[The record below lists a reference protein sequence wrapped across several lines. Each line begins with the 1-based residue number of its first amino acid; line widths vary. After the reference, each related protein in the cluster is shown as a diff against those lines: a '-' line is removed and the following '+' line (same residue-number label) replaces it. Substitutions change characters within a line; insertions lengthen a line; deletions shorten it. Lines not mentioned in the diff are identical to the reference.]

1 MAFGKITKGVSLLSG
16 VALLIL
22 AGLASLGV
30 FFPGEK
36 SQLPPAADSPA
47 YAPAAPAAPPSPSGP
62 PAPLPPAAPAIA
74 FPPAGQVAPS
84 AGAAQARQVWPLFYA
99 EGADGKQYGEAR
111 AMQVRVEPSGGE
123 GVRLG
128 FFESE
133 FFGVGSQW
141 RAAGW
146 MAALVAALE
155 SSRPLAQ
162 WRVSY
167 DVPGLIDGPSAG
179 MLMTVG
185 TLAAMLGQPLLP
197 GVSMTGTINPDGS
210 VGPVSGIYHKLA
222 GAQEK
227 GLRKILIPAGQR
239 REEQKDG
246 TVKDLVAR
254 GNELGIEVREIADL
268 EEAYRELTGQA
279 LHQAPDDGRVFQ
291 VPPKAQ
297 QALEQSYARWEGKLS
312 DALNRMRQTASQVPP
327 QFHPALDAAWKNA
340 QAVRAKAM
348 RARQQGNLCAAMP
361 LMFVAAVG
369 ADSATH
375 LSYLYLAQQ
384 QGGDQG
390 MLKVFKGYL
399 IKPDFLD
406 SFQKKLNSQTI
417 QNLNDLMALSEA
429 YAYFNAALGTIIHT
443 ERMLNNLEKLTE
455 KTPLIQVVQ
464 NITVYEA
471 LARNLFHFVDD
482 LLLMGMG
489 HPGRPLGDPQALV
502 EWARGMHLA
511 AGANLGYIDKAIIE
525 PAAQEAQ
532 ADAEA
537 LKFKLLAQDYQYQQ
551 ATLCYQ
557 AVPVLLKRVDAGP
570 NQAAAVLGGA
580 TSSFALSGLVVAK
593 YYCLGVQPNPQ
604 GRVGEIKRPQALA
617 AMLQSSRQ
625 RLRQTIL
632 GAEAK
637 GYEPVMPIFH
647 YLAGEG
653 LNAVSQESDDQVNS
667 LAEYWSGS
675 TLGRLMTSLGG

>member
-1 MAFGKITKGVSLLSG
+1 M
-16 VALLIL
+16 
-22 AGLASLGV
+22 
-30 FFPGEK
+30 
-36 SQLPPAADSPA
+36 
-47 YAPAAPAAPPSPSGP
+47 
-62 PAPLPPAAPAIA
+62 
-74 FPPAGQVAPS
+74 
-84 AGAAQARQVWPLFYA
+84 
-99 EGADGKQYGEAR
+99 
-111 AMQVRVEPSGGE
+111 
-123 GVRLG
+123 
-128 FFESE
+128 
-133 FFGVGSQW
+133 
-141 RAAGW
+141 
-146 MAALVAALE
+146 
-155 SSRPLAQ
+155 
-162 WRVSY
+162 
-167 DVPGLIDGPSAG
+167 
-179 MLMTVG
+179 
-185 TLAAMLGQPLLP
+185 
-197 GVSMTGTINPDGS
+197 
-210 VGPVSGIYHKLA
+210 
-222 GAQEK
+222 
-227 GLRKILIPAGQR
+227 
-239 REEQKDG
+239 
-246 TVKDLVAR
+246 
-254 GNELGIEVREIADL
+254 
-268 EEAYRELTGQA
+268 
-279 LHQAPDDGRVFQ
+279 
-291 VPPKAQ
+291 
-297 QALEQSYARWEGKLS
+297 
-312 DALNRMRQTASQVPP
+312 
-327 QFHPALDAAWKNA
+327 
-340 QAVRAKAM
+340 
-348 RARQQGNLCAAMP
+348 
-361 LMFVAAVG
+361 
-369 ADSATH
+369 
-375 LSYLYLAQQ
+375 
-384 QGGDQG
+384 
-390 MLKVFKGYL
+390 
-399 IKPDFLD
+399 
-406 SFQKKLNSQTI
+406 
-417 QNLNDLMALSEA
+417 
-429 YAYFNAALGTIIHT
+429 
-443 ERMLNNLEKLTE
+443 
-455 KTPLIQVVQ
+455 VQ

-604 GRVGEIKRPQALA
+604 GGWGDQASQALA

-675 TLGRLMTSLGG
+675 TLAPDDQPGRLAGLPPAAAAPAPQPNQRSSTCQPCHPPGSTGASWRSSSWPPVWPG